1 MLGFLASMFGGSESQ
16 SHATSTPEEMQ
27 APEFQALRPQFA
39 GNLSN
44 LMTNGPPQY
53 GGPLTT
59 PMTGAEGNTLNNL
72 AGQIDPNNARN
83 TYENDVMG
91 GKYLNSNPFLDA
103 AIKAAQRPTLEGL
116 ATTVGRALPG
126 RFTQAGQFTQA
137 NNAIDNNGNV
147 APGGGGGGSSA
158 FDRAAA
164 VATRGAANAVG
175 DIATNMSFG
184 NYANERGSQNQIAGL
199 NQQEVQTTIAG
210 LQAQALPRLIQEQGI
225 QRGIQLFQ
233 TNIQAV
239 LDTLK
244 TIAGVTAP
252 VIANKSESTSSSES
266 QKGIFSSIGLPGIKF
281 PT

>member
-1 MLGFLASMFGGSESQ
+1 MLNFLQSLFGGSDQQAQ
-16 SHATSTPEEMQ
+16 STSTPVDLQ
-27 APEFQALRPQFA
+27 ADQFKDLRSPFA
-39 GNLSN
+39 ASLGN

-53 GGPLTT
+53 GGPLTA
-59 PMTGAEGNTLNNL
+59 PMTGAEGTTLNNL
-72 AGQIDPNNARN
+72 AGQIDPGNARN
-83 TYENDVMG
+83 SYENDVMG
-91 GKYLNSNPFLDA
+91 GKYLNSNPYLDA
-103 AIKAAQRPTLEGL
+103 AIRAAQRPTLEGL
-116 ATTVGRALPG
+116 ADTVGRALPG

-137 NNAIDNNGNV
+137 NNAIDNNGNA
-147 APGGGGGGSSA
+147 APGGGGGSSA

-175 DIATNMSFG
+175 DIATKMSFG
-184 NYANERGSQNQIAGL
+184 NYEAERGQQTAVAGL

-239 LDTLK
+239 LDTLR

-252 VIANKSESTSSSES
+252 VVANQSQSSASGSS
-266 QKGIFSSIGLPGIKF
+266 QKGIFASIGLPSLSF

>member
-1 MLGFLASMFGGSESQ
+1 MLSFLSSLFGGSEQHSQ
-16 SHATSTPEEMQ
+16 STSTPVDMQ
-27 APEFQALRPQFA
+27 APEFTDLRSPFA
-39 GNLSN
+39 ASLGN

-53 GGPLTT
+53 GGPLSA
-59 PMTGAEGNTLNNL
+59 PMTGAEGTTLNNL
-72 AGQIDPNNARN
+72 AGQIDPNNQRQQ
-83 TYENDVMG
+83 YESDVMG
-91 GKYLNSNPFLDA
+91 GKYLNSNPNLDA
-103 AIKAAQRPTLEGL
+103 AIRAAQRPTLEGL
-116 ATTVGRALPG
+116 ATTVGRTLPG

-137 NNAIDNNGNV
+137 NNAIDDNGN
-147 APGGGGGGSSA
+147 AIPGGGGGGSSA

-184 NYANERGSQNQIAGL
+184 NYANERNTQNQIAGL

-233 TNIQAV
+233 TNIQAI
-239 LDTLK
+239 LDTLR

-252 VIANKSESTSSSES
+252 VVANKSQSTSEGES
-266 QKGIFSSIGLPGIKF
+266 QKGIFTSIGLPAIKF

>member
-1 MLGFLASMFGGSESQ
+1 MLNFLQSLFGGSSQQSQ
-16 SHATSTPEEMQ
+16 STSTPVDMQ
-27 APEFQALRPQFA
+27 ADEFKDLRSPFA
-39 GNLSN
+39 NSLGN

-53 GGPLTT
+53 GGPLSAD
-59 PMTGAEGNTLNNL
+59 MTSAEGTTLNNL

-83 TYENDVMG
+83 SYENDVMG
-91 GKYLNSNPFLDA
+91 GKYLNSNPYLDA

-116 ATTVGRALPG
+116 ATTLGRTLPG

-137 NNAIDNNGNV
+137 NASIDDNGNQT
-147 APGGGGGGSSA
+147 GTGGGGSSA

-184 NYANERGSQNQIAGL
+184 NYTNERNQQTQVAGL

-210 LQAQALPRLIQEQGI
+210 LQAQALPRMIQEMGI
-225 QRGIQLFQ
+225 QRGIDLFK

-239 LDTLK
+239 LDTLR

-252 VIANKSESTSSSES
+252 VVANQSQSTSSGES
-266 QKGIFSSIGLPGIKF
+266 QKGIFSSIGLPGLKF
-281 PT
+281 PS

>member
-1 MLGFLASMFGGSESQ
+1 MLSFLQNMFGGSHQESQ
-16 SHATSTPEEMQ
+16 STSTPVDMQ
-27 APEFQALRPQFA
+27 ANEFKDLRTPFA
-39 GNLSN
+39 NSLGN

-53 GGPLTT
+53 GGPLTA
-59 PMTGAEGNTLNNL
+59 PMSGAEGTTLNNL
-72 AGQIDPNNARN
+72 AGQIDPNNQRN
-83 TYENDVMG
+83 QYESDVMG
-91 GKYLNSNPFLDA
+91 GKYLNSNPNLDA
-103 AIKAAQRPTLEGL
+103 AIRAAQRPTLEGL
-116 ATTVGRALPG
+116 ADTVGRALPG

-137 NNAIDNNGNV
+137 NNAIDANGNI

-175 DIATNMSFG
+175 DIATKMSFG
-184 NYANERGSQNQIAGL
+184 NYENERNTQNQIAGL

-210 LQAQALPRLIQEQGI
+210 LQAQALPRMIQEMGI

-239 LDTLK
+239 LDTLR

-252 VIANKSESTSSSES
+252 VVANQSQSTASGDS
-266 QKGIFSSIGLPGIKF
+266 QKGMFSSIGLPGIKF